1 MMAPKPGLPPSIAND
16 LTFPSEL
23 REQHT
28 TRYLDASRAD
38 EKQEQHSE
46 DQTESITPPAA
57 YTEFLGTFSPIF
69 TTSTDSRASFANY
82 MLDKPRRSP
91 TSAPSSA
98 MSSSFFG
105 ASSSRSSSCKC
116 TPVTLPPLTPA
127 TPRSATSRSPDH
139 VRWLRLPPPYHIHAS
154 PASTIATP
162 RSAQSLPGRSPYSP
176 YSPSEWTVRRVESP
190 ASLNGEVSVR
200 HVVTTT
206 IRFKR
211 APQLEPPQLEPPQLE
226 PPQLEPPQLEPPP
239 PGKRRRNTLASRET

>member
-1 MMAPKPGLPPSIAND
+1 MMAHKPGLPPSMAND

-28 TRYLDASRAD
+28 TRYLDASKAD

-46 DQTESITPPAA
+46 DQTETITPPPA

-69 TTSTDSRASFANY
+69 TTSTDSRASFAKY

-98 MSSSFFG
+98 ISGSFFG
-105 ASSSRSSSCKC
+105 GSSSRSSSCKC

-139 VRWLRLPPPYHIHAS
+139 VRWLRIPPPYHAS

-162 RSAQSLPGRSPYSP
+162 RSAPSLSGRSP

-190 ASLNGEVSVR
+190 ASQNGEVSVR

-211 APQLEPPQLEPPQLE
+211 APR
-226 PPQLEPPQLEPPP
+226 LEPPP